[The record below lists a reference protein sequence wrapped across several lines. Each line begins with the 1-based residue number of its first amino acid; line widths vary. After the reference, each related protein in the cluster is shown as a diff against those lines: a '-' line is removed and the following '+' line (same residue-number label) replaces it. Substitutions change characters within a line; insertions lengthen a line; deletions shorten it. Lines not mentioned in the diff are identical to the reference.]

1 MSFSYKARVAGLS
14 LAFLFLPSDA
24 HSGALQAASTQT
36 VPSTTAAPV
45 RTDIVPP
52 GKNMTAPILLHS
64 VEPQWPAVAQRL
76 STPQT
81 VILSCY
87 IERDGTI
94 SNVHLVRMAISS
106 ASSRNDLVAKS
117 FEDSAIEAVKQYRYK
132 PAKKDGKPVPVELI
146 VNVTFQ
152 R

>member
-1 MSFSYKARVAGLS
+1 
-14 LAFLFLPSDA
+14 
-24 HSGALQAASTQT
+24 
-36 VPSTTAAPV
+36 
-45 RTDIVPP
+45 
-52 GKNMTAPILLHS
+52 MTAPILLHS

-117 FEDSAIEAVKQYRYK
+117 FEDSAIEAVKQYKYK